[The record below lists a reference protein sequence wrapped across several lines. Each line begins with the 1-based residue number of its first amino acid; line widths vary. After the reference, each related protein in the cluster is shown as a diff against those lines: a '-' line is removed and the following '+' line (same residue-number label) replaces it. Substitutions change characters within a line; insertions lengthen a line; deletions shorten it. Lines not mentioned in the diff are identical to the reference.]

1 MLTWTLT
8 SQSLL
13 FKKEKELR
21 VEINSYLRY
30 NNKKYIFFS
39 FINQNIDYNAFIL
52 KQKNYLYL
60 FKQIHTQTKNVSY
73 YDFFKGKC
81 HKAVSVMD
89 SRKKKTTN
97 KRTKTKNKSKQ
108 HINTSYLIFR
118 LNFRFLQYMYIVG
131 IIKERKN
138 KNKL

>member
-1 MLTWTLT
+1 M
-8 SQSLL
+8 
-13 FKKEKELR
+13 
-21 VEINSYLRY
+21 RY

-89 SRKKKTTN
+89 SREKKQQTN
-97 KRTKTKNKSKQ
+97 EQKQ
-108 HINTSYLIFR
+108 K
-118 LNFRFLQYMYIVG
+118 
-131 IIKERKN
+131 IKAN
-138 KNKL
+138 NI